1 MYNFTPS
8 AHWLYWFTS
17 ANSHL
22 LWWTLK
28 CVDSFLHI
36 HLDQKH
42 LKQCRRFTDMLI
54 YWDYKK
60 TKNISPSDKLCRG
73 GPHGKSVSI
82 GKDTSSITNLK
93 YSLPTENWILTEL
106 RGILPRGQTISIYLL
121 YQCFCR
127 RWGKCVGWYHIRPAL
142 SACVA
147 APRMPSRSFQCFS
160 RESHVVVK
168 MFIMCPAQRCKIASV
183 SAISWAVTVA
193 V

>member
-1 MYNFTPS
+1 MDNFTPS

-106 RGILPRGQTISIYLL
+106 RGILPRGQD
-121 YQCFCR
+121 YQFLF
-127 RWGKCVGWYHIRPAL
+127 AL
-142 SACVA
+142 SMLPPPLGKMRGMVSYQARFERMRRRPENAKPIVA
-147 APRMPSRSFQCFS
+147 MFLQGVSCGRENVYYVSRP
-160 RESHVVVK
+160 E
-168 MFIMCPAQRCKIASV
+168 M
-183 SAISWAVTVA
+183 
-193 V
+193 